1 MSPELIAALAGLVT
15 ATGAVIT
22 GIFAT
27 RSKVKLDDMAKLHA
41 TIDELEAD
49 LAEEKAARDADDSM
63 HRARHNRIIAD
74 YEERLDVLN
83 ERLRQRD
90 QTITHLDRVVLAL
103 RTYAARARRALVA
116 ADAEVPDDVEGMN
129 G

>member
-1 MSPELIAALAGLVT
+1 VSPELLAALGGLVT

-27 RSKVKLDDMAKLHA
+27 RSKVKLDDLAKLHA
-41 TIDELEAD
+41 TIDELETD
-49 LAEEKAARDADDSM
+49 LANEKAAREADDSA

-83 ERLRQRD
+83 DRLRQRD
-90 QTITHLDRVVLAL
+90 QTINHLDRVVLAL
-103 RTYAARARRALVA
+103 RTYVARARRALVA
-116 ADAEVPDDVEGMN
+116 ADVDVPADVEGMDE
-129 G
+129 